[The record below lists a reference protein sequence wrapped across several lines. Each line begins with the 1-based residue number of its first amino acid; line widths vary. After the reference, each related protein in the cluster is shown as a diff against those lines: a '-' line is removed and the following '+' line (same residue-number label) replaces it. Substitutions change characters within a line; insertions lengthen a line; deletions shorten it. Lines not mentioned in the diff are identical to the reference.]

1 MNFVLTALAAI
12 LIFAVMIFVH
22 ELGHF
27 IAAKSLGVKVNEFA
41 LGMGP
46 KLISKQK
53 GETLYS
59 IRLFPIGGFCAM
71 EGEDEETK
79 DERSFSNKKPWK
91 RLIILVAGAAM
102 NIILGFVLLL
112 GLNATSKAYLEPV
125 ITEVT
130 ENSAAYEAGIMP
142 GDRIVK
148 VNGRKV
154 NIIGDFRWEIERN
167 NNEDF
172 RLDLVMEN
180 QGEKRKI
187 SVTPK
192 EVEGNTVYGIKYG
205 EIKENNI
212 LATVKNS
219 TYETAFYA
227 RVIIDS
233 LFDLIRG
240 RVPISQV
247 SGPVGIVNEI
257 GNAVEQAQQTGKEGI
272 INLIGLAILLTVNLG
287 VFNLLPFP
295 ALDGGRILFVLI
307 EMIRRKPI
315 PVEKEAI
322 VHFVGIVILL
332 GLSVLI
338 AFKDIFTIW

>member
-1 MNFVLTALAAI
+1 MNIILTALAAI

-27 IAAKSLGVKVNEFA
+27 IAAKALGVKVNEFA

-46 KLISKQK
+46 KIISKQK

-59 IRLFPIGGFCAM
+59 LRLFPIGGFCAM

-102 NIILGFVLLL
+102 NIVLGFVLLL
-112 GLNATSKAYLEPV
+112 GLNTFSEAYMEPV

-130 ENSAAYEAGIMP
+130 ARSAADEAGIMS
-142 GDRIVK
+142 GDRILK
-148 VNGRKV
+148 VNGRNV
-154 NIIGDFRWEIERN
+154 NIVADFRWEIERN
-167 NNEDF
+167 GNDDL
-172 RLDLVMEN
+172 RLDFVMEN
-180 QGEKRKI
+180 NGEKRKV
-187 SVTPK
+187 SVVPDI
-192 EVEGNTVYGIKYG
+192 VDNRPVYGIKYG
-205 EIKENNI
+205 EIKENSI
-212 LATVKNS
+212 FATVKNS
-219 TYETAFYA
+219 VYETIFYA
-227 RVIIDS
+227 RVVIDS

-257 GNAVEQAQQTGKEGI
+257 GNAVEQAQQTGAEGI

-295 ALDGGRILFVLI
+295 ALDGGRILFVVI
-307 EMIRRKPI
+307 EMIRRKPV